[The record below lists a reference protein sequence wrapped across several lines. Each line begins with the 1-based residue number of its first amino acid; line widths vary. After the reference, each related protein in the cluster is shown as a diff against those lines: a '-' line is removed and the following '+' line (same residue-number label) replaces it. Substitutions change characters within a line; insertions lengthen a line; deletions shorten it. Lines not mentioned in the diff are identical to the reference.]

1 MNTLHVG
8 HIYYM
13 GWHVLLL
20 KEVKKNNG
28 LLEYK
33 AKTKRREVVVVLRT
47 SCVASLITPVLKL
60 HVVYIVGSRQVLNL
74 IRTGGCNASI

>member
-47 SCVASLITPVLKL
+47 SCVIINYSSPQT
-60 HVVYIVGSRQVLNL
+60 SRGIYCWV
-74 IRTGGCNASI
+74 

>member
-20 KEVKKNNG
+20 KEVKKQWSPG
-28 LLEYK
+28 IQSQDE
-33 AKTKRREVVVVLRT
+33 TKRSGSGTADELRCIINYSSPQT
-47 SCVASLITPVLKL
+47 SRGIYCWV
-60 HVVYIVGSRQVLNL
+60 
-74 IRTGGCNASI
+74 

>member
-1 MNTLHVG
+1 
-8 HIYYM
+8 M

-47 SCVASLITPVLKL
+47 SCVIINYSSPQT
-60 HVVYIVGSRQVLNL
+60 SRGIYCWV
-74 IRTGGCNASI
+74 